1 MADASA
7 ARASARRAAAV
18 LRCARVSCAVVGL
31 LAVLWLGAGA
41 RAAHA
46 AANYLQVFIR
56 TPYLELHTGPGR
68 GYPVFNVVDRDAS
81 VDVLKR
87 STDWFKVR
95 TASGVEGWAS
105 AHDMEQT
112 VLADGTHFHYDVGDL
127 NAYTSHRFEAGAFF
141 YGDYGGA
148 SAVSLYGAVFA
159 TPNLA
164 GELSLGEFLG
174 RAADGYTLDLGLA
187 HIFYPQARL
196 APFVML
202 GTGVVRIEP
211 KATLV
216 QPDDRTEQSA
226 YVGGG
231 LRYYLT
237 RRFFLRGE
245 FKEHI
250 IFTNRNQNQQVDE
263 WKFGFAF
270 FF

>member
-1 MADASA
+1 M
-7 ARASARRAAAV
+7 AAV
-18 LRCARVSCAVVGL
+18 LRCARVFGAASGL
-31 LAVLWLGAGA
+31 LVVLWLGVGA
-41 RAAHA
+41 RPAQAAG
-46 AANYLQVFIR
+46 NYLQVFVR

-87 STDWFKVR
+87 YTDWFKVR
-95 TASGVEGWAS
+95 TTSGVEGWAS

-112 VLADGTHFHYDVGDL
+112 MLADGTHFHYDVGDL
-127 NAYTSHRFEAGAFF
+127 NAFTSHRFEAGAFF

-159 TPNLA
+159 NPNLSA
-164 GELSLGEFLG
+164 ELSVGEFLG
-174 RAADGYTLDLGLA
+174 RAADGTTVDLGLA

>member
-1 MADASA
+1 VRLACALG
-7 ARASARRAAAV
+7 AV
-18 LRCARVSCAVVGL
+18 LVLLCVTVG
-31 LAVLWLGAGA
+31 V

-46 AANYLQVFIR
+46 AGAYLQVFVR
-56 TPYLELHTGPGR
+56 APYLELHTGPGR

-87 STDWFKVR
+87 YTDWFKVR
-95 TASGVEGWAS
+95 TAGGVEGWVA
-105 AHDMEQT
+105 ARDMEQT
-112 VLADGTHFHYDVGDL
+112 VLADGSRFHYDVGDL
-127 NAYTSHRFEAGAFF
+127 NAFTAHRFEAGAFF

-148 SAVSLYGAVFA
+148 SALSAYGAVFA
-159 TPNLA
+159 NPNLA
-164 GELSLGEFLG
+164 AELSVGEFLG
-174 RAADGYTLDLGLA
+174 KASNGTTVDLGLV

-216 QPDDRTEQSA
+216 QPDDRFEQSA

-245 FKEHI
+245 YKEHI

>member
-1 MADASA
+1 MAALLIGLALTAASRPA
-7 ARASARRAAAV
+7 QA
-18 LRCARVSCAVVGL
+18 
-31 LAVLWLGAGA
+31 AGA
-41 RAAHA
+41 
-46 AANYLQVFIR
+46 YLQVFVR
-56 TPYLELHTGPGR
+56 APYLELHTGPGR
-68 GYPVFNVVDRDAS
+68 GYPVFSVAERDAS

-87 STDWFKVR
+87 YTDWFKVR
-95 TASGVEGWAS
+95 TTSGVEGWVS
-105 AHDMEQT
+105 AQDMEHT
-112 VLADGTHFHYDVGDL
+112 VLADGTAFHYDVGDL
-127 NAYTSHRFEAGAFF
+127 SAFTSHRFEAGAFL

-148 SAVSLYGAVFA
+148 SAVSVYGAVFA
-159 TPNLA
+159 TPNLSA
-164 GELSLGEFLG
+164 ELSIGEFLG
-174 RAADGYTLDLGLA
+174 TAADGTTLDLGLA
-187 HIFYPQARL
+187 HIFYPQARF

-202 GTGVVRIEP
+202 GTGVVRIQP

-216 QPDDRTEQSA
+216 APSDRTEQSA

-245 FKEHI
+245 YKEHI

>member
-1 MADASA
+1 VLLVLSVLASPA
-7 ARASARRAAAV
+7 VRAA
-18 LRCARVSCAVVGL
+18 GP
-31 LAVLWLGAGA
+31 
-41 RAAHA
+41 
-46 AANYLQVFIR
+46 YLQVFVR
-56 TPYLELHTGPGR
+56 APYLELHTGPGR

-87 STDWFKVR
+87 YTDWFKVR
-95 TASGVEGWAS
+95 SASGVEGWVS
-105 AHDMEQT
+105 ANDMEQT
-112 VLADGTHFHYDVGDL
+112 VLADGTHFHYDVGDQDGF
-127 NAYTSHRFEAGAFF
+127 TSHRFEAGAFL

-148 SAVSLYGAVFA
+148 SAISVYGAVFA
-159 TPNLA
+159 NPNLGA
-164 GELSLGEFLG
+164 ELSVEEFLG
-174 RAADGYTLDLGLA
+174 KSANGETADLGLV

-202 GTGVVRIEP
+202 GTGMVHTEP

-263 WKFGFAF
+263 WKFGIAF

>member
-1 MADASA
+1 M
-7 ARASARRAAAV
+7 RAALAV
-18 LRCARVSCAVVGL
+18 PAALGL
-31 LAVLWLGAGA
+31 LAGLLLVGGA
-41 RAAHA
+41 RPAQAAGS
-46 AANYLQVFIR
+46 YLQVFVR
-56 TPYLELHTGPGR
+56 APYLELHTGPGR
-68 GYPVFNVVDRDAS
+68 GYPVFNVVERDAS

-87 STDWFKVR
+87 YTDWFKVR
-95 TASGVEGWAS
+95 TTSGVEGWVS

-112 VLADGTHFHYDVGDL
+112 VLADATPFHYDVGDL
-127 NAYTSHRFEAGAFF
+127 NGFTAHRFEAGAFF

-148 SAVSLYGAVFA
+148 SAVSAYGAVFA
-159 TPNLA
+159 NPNLA
-164 GELSLGEFLG
+164 AEISIGEFLG
-174 RAADGYTLDLGLA
+174 KSADGTTIDLGLV

-202 GTGVVRIEP
+202 GTGMVHIEP

-245 FKEHI
+245 FKEHL

>member
-1 MADASA
+1 MLLVLNVLASP
-7 ARASARRAAAV
+7 
-18 LRCARVSCAVVGL
+18 
-31 LAVLWLGAGA
+31 
-41 RAAHA
+41 AAHA
-46 AANYLQVFIR
+46 ATQYLQVFVR
-56 TPYLELHTGPGR
+56 APYLELHTGPGR

-87 STDWFKVR
+87 YTDWFKVR
-95 TASGVEGWAS
+95 TAAGVEGWVS

-112 VLADGTHFHYDVGDL
+112 DLPDGSHFHYDVGDL
-127 NAYTSHRFEAGAFF
+127 NAFTSHRFEAGAFV

-159 TPNLA
+159 NPNLA
-164 GELSLGEFLG
+164 AEVSIGEFLG
-174 RAADGYTLDLGLA
+174 TSSNGYTADLGLV
-187 HIFYPQARL
+187 HIFYPEARL

-202 GTGVVRIEP
+202 GTGIVRIEP

>member
-1 MADASA
+1 MLLVLSVLASPA
-7 ARASARRAAAV
+7 VRAA
-18 LRCARVSCAVVGL
+18 GP
-31 LAVLWLGAGA
+31 
-41 RAAHA
+41 
-46 AANYLQVFIR
+46 YLQVFVR
-56 TPYLELHTGPGR
+56 APYLELHTGPGR

-87 STDWFKVR
+87 YTDWFKVR
-95 TASGVEGWAS
+95 SASGVEGWVS
-105 AHDMEQT
+105 EHDMEQT
-112 VLADGTHFHYDVGDL
+112 VLADGSRFHYDVGDQDGF
-127 NAYTSHRFEAGAFF
+127 TSHRFEAGAFL

-148 SAVSLYGAVFA
+148 SAISVYGAVFA
-159 TPNLA
+159 NPNLGA
-164 GELSLGEFLG
+164 ELSVEEFLG
-174 RAADGYTLDLGLA
+174 KSANGTTADLGLV

-202 GTGVVRIEP
+202 GTGIVHTEP

>member
-1 MADASA
+1 MRLCALA
-7 ARASARRAAAV
+7 ALLICVA
-18 LRCARVSCAVVGL
+18 
-31 LAVLWLGAGA
+31 LAVAPRQVWAAGA
-41 RAAHA
+41 
-46 AANYLQVFIR
+46 YLQVFVR
-56 TPYLELHTGPGR
+56 APYLELHTGAGR

-87 STDWFKVR
+87 YTDWFKVR
-95 TASGVEGWAS
+95 TASGVEGWVS

-112 VLADGTHFHYDVGDL
+112 VLADGTAFHYDVGDL
-127 NAYTSHRFEAGAFF
+127 SAYTSHRFEAGAFF

-148 SAVSLYGAVFA
+148 SAVSVYGAVFA
-159 TPNLA
+159 NPNLSA
-164 GELSLGEFLG
+164 ELSVGEFLG
-174 RAADGYTLDLGLA
+174 TAADGTTLDLGLA

-263 WKFGFAF
+263 WKLGFAF

>member
-1 MADASA
+1 VL
-7 ARASARRAAAV
+7 RSARLVCALGAV
-18 LRCARVSCAVVGL
+18 LVLLCLTAGL
-31 LAVLWLGAGA
+31 RSAQAAGA
-41 RAAHA
+41 
-46 AANYLQVFIR
+46 YVQVFVR
-56 TPYLELHTGPGR
+56 APYLELHTGPGR

-87 STDWFKVR
+87 YTDWFKVR
-95 TASGVEGWAS
+95 TASGVEGWVAAS
-105 AHDMEQT
+105 DMERT
-112 VLADGTHFHYDVGDL
+112 VLPDGTPFHYDVGDL
-127 NAYTSHRFEAGAFF
+127 NAFTSHRFEAGFF
-141 YGDYGGA
+141 AYGDYGGA
-148 SAVSLYGAVFA
+148 SAVSAYGAVFA
-159 TPNLA
+159 NPNLA
-164 GELSLGEFLG
+164 AELSVGEFLG
-174 RAADGYTLDLGLA
+174 KASNGTTVDLGLV

-216 QPDDRTEQSA
+216 QPDDRFEQSA

-245 FKEHI
+245 YKEHI

>member
-1 MADASA
+1 MLLVLSVLAGPA
-7 ARASARRAAAV
+7 ARAADP
-18 LRCARVSCAVVGL
+18 
-31 LAVLWLGAGA
+31 
-41 RAAHA
+41 
-46 AANYLQVFIR
+46 YLQVFVAA
-56 TPYLELHTGPGR
+56 PYLEMHTGPGR

-87 STDWFKVR
+87 FTDWFKVR
-95 TASGVEGWAS
+95 TTGGVEGWVS
-105 AHDMEQT
+105 AHDMENT
-112 VLADGTHFHYDVGDL
+112 VLADGTRFHYDSGDR
-127 NAYTSHRFEAGAFF
+127 NGYTSHRFEAGAFF

-148 SAVSLYGAVFA
+148 SAVSAYGAVFIN
-159 TPNLA
+159 PNLSA
-164 GELSLGEFLG
+164 ELSIGEFLG
-174 RAADGYTLDLGLA
+174 SASNGTTFDLGLA

-202 GTGVVRIEP
+202 GTGIVHTEP

-216 QPDDRTEQSA
+216 QSNGRTEQSA

-250 IFTNRNQNQQVDE
+250 IFTNRNQNEQVDE

>member
-1 MADASA
+1 V
-7 ARASARRAAAV
+7 AAV
-18 LRCARVSCAVVGL
+18 PRCARFSWALAGL
-31 LAVLWLGAGA
+31 LVVMGLGAGA
-41 RAAHA
+41 RPAQA

-87 STDWFKVR
+87 YTDWFKVR
-95 TASGVEGWAS
+95 TTSGLEGWAS

-127 NAYTSHRFEAGAFF
+127 NAYTSHRFEAGVFA

-159 TPNLA
+159 NPNLA
-164 GELSLGEFLG
+164 AELSIGEFLG
-174 RAADGYTLDLGLA
+174 KAADGYTLDLGLA

-250 IFTNRNQNQQVDE
+250 IFTNRNENQQVDE

>member
-1 MADASA
+1 
-7 ARASARRAAAV
+7 V
-18 LRCARVSCAVVGL
+18 LRCARLVRAGGARLGL
-31 LAVLWLGAGA
+31 LCLTVGVRPAQAAGA
-41 RAAHA
+41 
-46 AANYLQVFIR
+46 YLQVFVR
-56 TPYLELHTGPGR
+56 APYLELHTGPGR

-87 STDWFKVR
+87 YTDWFKVR
-95 TASGVEGWAS
+95 TTSGIEGWAS

-112 VLADGTHFHYDVGDL
+112 LLADGTHFHYDVGDL
-127 NAYTSHRFEAGAFF
+127 NAFTAHRFEAGAFF

-148 SAVSLYGAVFA
+148 SAVSVYGAVFA
-159 TPNLA
+159 NPNLA
-164 GELSLGEFLG
+164 AEVSIGEFLG
-174 RAADGYTLDLGLA
+174 KASDGTTADLGLV

-226 YVGGG
+226 YVGAG

-250 IFTNRNQNQQVDE
+250 IFTNRNENQQVDE

>member
-1 MADASA
+1 MAA
-7 ARASARRAAAV
+7 
-18 LRCARVSCAVVGL
+18 L
-31 LAVLWLGAGA
+31 LICLALTLAPPVA
-41 RAAHA
+41 RAAGA
-46 AANYLQVFIR
+46 YLQVFVR
-56 TPYLELHTGPGR
+56 APYLELHTGAGR
-68 GYPVFNVVDRDAS
+68 GYPVFNVVERDES

-87 STDWFKVR
+87 YTDWFKVR

-105 AHDMEQT
+105 AHDMELT

-148 SAVSLYGAVFA
+148 SAVSAYAAVFA
-159 TPNLA
+159 NPNLSA
-164 GELSLGEFLG
+164 ELSIGEFLG
-174 RAADGYTLDLGLA
+174 RASDGTTLDLGLA

-202 GTGVVRIEP
+202 GTGAVRIEP

-250 IFTNRNQNQQVDE
+250 IFTNRNQNEQVDE

>member
-1 MADASA
+1 
-7 ARASARRAAAV
+7 
-18 LRCARVSCAVVGL
+18 
-31 LAVLWLGAGA
+31 
-41 RAAHA
+41 
-46 AANYLQVFIR
+46 
-56 TPYLELHTGPGR
+56 
-68 GYPVFNVVDRDAS
+68 
-81 VDVLKR
+81 
-87 STDWFKVR
+87 
-95 TASGVEGWAS
+95 
-105 AHDMEQT
+105 MEQT
-112 VLADGTHFHYDVGDL
+112 VLADGTPFHYDVGDQ
-127 NAYTSHRFEAGAFF
+127 NAFTSHRFEAGFF
-141 YGDYGGA
+141 PYGDYGGA
-148 SAVSLYGAVFA
+148 SALSAYGAVFA

-164 GELSLGEFLG
+164 AELSVGEFLG
-174 RAADGYTLDLGLA
+174 KSSNGTTVDLGLV

-216 QPDDRTEQSA
+216 QPEDRFEQSA

-245 FKEHI
+245 YKEHI
-250 IFTNRNQNQQVDE
+250 IFTNRNQNEQVDE

>member
-1 MADASA
+1 LIRPRPSIDG
-7 ARASARRAAAV
+7 RQTAV
-18 LRCARVSCAVVGL
+18 LRCARLVRA
-31 LAVLWLGAGA
+31 LGALLVLLCLTVGVRPAQAAGA
-41 RAAHA
+41 
-46 AANYLQVFIR
+46 YLQVFVR
-56 TPYLELHTGPGR
+56 APYLELHTGPGR

-87 STDWFKVR
+87 DTDWFKVR
-95 TASGVEGWAS
+95 TTSGVEGWVA

-112 VLADGTHFHYDVGDL
+112 TLADGTAFHYDVGDL
-127 NAYTSHRFEAGAFF
+127 NAFTSHRFEAGFFF

-148 SAVSLYGAVFA
+148 SAVSAYGAVFA
-159 TPNLA
+159 NPNLA
-164 GELSLGEFLG
+164 AELSVGEFLG
-174 RAADGYTLDLGLA
+174 SASNGTTVDLGLV

-202 GTGVVRIEP
+202 GTGLVRIEP

-216 QPDDRTEQSA
+216 QPDDRLEQSA

-245 FKEHI
+245 YKEHI

>member
-1 MADASA
+1 VRLCALAALLICMALTVAPRPVQA
-7 ARASARRAAAV
+7 
-18 LRCARVSCAVVGL
+18 
-31 LAVLWLGAGA
+31 AGA
-41 RAAHA
+41 
-46 AANYLQVFIR
+46 YLQVFVR
-56 TPYLELHTGPGR
+56 APYLELHTGPGR
-68 GYPVFNVVDRDAS
+68 GYPVFNVVERDAS

-87 STDWFKVR
+87 YTDWFKVR
-95 TASGVEGWAS
+95 TPSGVEGWVS

-112 VLADGTHFHYDVGDL
+112 ALADGTAFHYDVGDMS
-127 NAYTSHRFEAGAFF
+127 AYTSHRFEAGAFF

-148 SAVSLYGAVFA
+148 SAVSVYGAVFA
-159 TPNLA
+159 NPNLA
-164 GELSLGEFLG
+164 AELSIGEFLG
-174 RAADGYTLDLGLA
+174 PASDGTTLDLGLA

>member
-1 MADASA
+1 LTRQWQRSTSASWATSFLVLLVLSALAGPA
-7 ARASARRAAAV
+7 ARAAQ
-18 LRCARVSCAVVGL
+18 
-31 LAVLWLGAGA
+31 
-41 RAAHA
+41 
-46 AANYLQVFIR
+46 YLQVFV
-56 TPYLELHTGPGR
+56 TAPYLEMHTGPGR

-87 STDWFKVR
+87 YTDWFKVR
-95 TASGVEGWAS
+95 TARGVEGWVS

-112 VLADGTHFHYDVGDL
+112 VLADGTHFHYDTGDL
-127 NAYTSHRFEAGAFF
+127 AAYTSHRFEAGAFF

-148 SAVSLYGAVFA
+148 SAVSVYGAVFA
-159 TPNLA
+159 NPNLSA
-164 GELSLGEFLG
+164 ELSVGEFLG
-174 RAADGYTLDLGLA
+174 SASNGTTFDLGLA

-196 APFVML
+196 APFVMI
-202 GTGVVRIEP
+202 GTGVVHTEP

-250 IFTNRNQNQQVDE
+250 IFTNRNQNEQVDE

>member
-1 MADASA
+1 LCALAALLICMALTLVPRQAWA
-7 ARASARRAAAV
+7 A
-18 LRCARVSCAVVGL
+18 GL
-31 LAVLWLGAGA
+31 
-41 RAAHA
+41 
-46 AANYLQVFIR
+46 YLQVFVR
-56 TPYLELHTGPGR
+56 APYLELHTGAGR
-68 GYPVFNVVDRDAS
+68 GYPVFNVVERDAS

-87 STDWFKVR
+87 YTDWFKVR
-95 TASGVEGWAS
+95 TASGVEGWVS
-105 AHDMEQT
+105 AHDMERT
-112 VLADGTHFHYDVGDL
+112 VLADGTAFHYDVGDL
-127 NAYTSHRFEAGAFF
+127 SAFTSHRFEGGAFF

-148 SAVSLYGAVFA
+148 SAVSVYGAVFA
-159 TPNLA
+159 NPNLA
-164 GELSLGEFLG
+164 AELSIGEFLG
-174 RAADGYTLDLGLA
+174 SASDGTTLDLGLA
-187 HIFYPQARL
+187 HIFYPQARV
-196 APFVML
+196 APFVMI

-231 LRYYLT
+231 VRYYLT

-263 WKFGFAF
+263 WKIGFAF

>member
-1 MADASA
+1 VLLVLSVLAGPA
-7 ARASARRAAAV
+7 ARAAQ
-18 LRCARVSCAVVGL
+18 
-31 LAVLWLGAGA
+31 
-41 RAAHA
+41 
-46 AANYLQVFIR
+46 YLQVFV
-56 TPYLELHTGPGR
+56 TAPYLELHTGPGR

-87 STDWFKVR
+87 YTDWFKVR
-95 TASGVEGWAS
+95 TASGVEGWVS
-105 AHDMEQT
+105 AQDMEQT
-112 VLADGTHFHYDVGDL
+112 VLADGTHFHYDTGDL
-127 NAYTSHRFEAGAFF
+127 SGYTSHRFEAGAFF
-141 YGDYGGA
+141 YGDFGGA
-148 SAVSLYGAVFA
+148 SEISVYGAVFA
-159 TPNLA
+159 NPNLSA
-164 GELSLGEFLG
+164 ELSIGQFLG
-174 RAADGYTLDLGLA
+174 SASNGTTFDLGLA

-196 APFVML
+196 APFVMI
-202 GTGVVRIEP
+202 GTGIVHTEP

-250 IFTNRNQNQQVDE
+250 IFTNRNQNEQVDE

>member
-1 MADASA
+1 MIDFGAARVLAVLMLALVLGLGAQA
-7 ARASARRAAAV
+7 ARAETA
-18 LRCARVSCAVVGL
+18 
-31 LAVLWLGAGA
+31 
-41 RAAHA
+41 
-46 AANYLQVFIR
+46 YLQVFVR
-56 TPYLELHTGPGR
+56 APYLELHTGPGR
-68 GYPVFNVVDRDAS
+68 GYPVFDVVDRDAS

-87 STDWFKVR
+87 YTDWFKVR
-95 TASGVEGWAS
+95 TARGVEGWVA
-105 AHDMEQT
+105 AHDLERT
-112 VLADGTHFHYDVGDL
+112 VLADGTRFHYDVGDL
-127 NAYTSHRFEAGAFF
+127 NAFTSHRFEAGAFF

-148 SAVSLYGAVFA
+148 SAVSAYGAVFA
-159 TPNLA
+159 NPNLA
-164 GELSLGEFLG
+164 AELSIGEFLG
-174 RAADGYTLDLGLA
+174 RSADGTTADLGLV

-196 APFVML
+196 APFVAL
-202 GTGVVRIEP
+202 GTGVVHIDP

-216 QPDDRTEQSA
+216 QPDKRTEQSA

-245 FKEHI
+245 YKEHI

>member
-1 MADASA
+1 MRSCALA
-7 ARASARRAAAV
+7 ALLICLALTVAPRQVWAAAT
-18 LRCARVSCAVVGL
+18 
-31 LAVLWLGAGA
+31 
-41 RAAHA
+41 
-46 AANYLQVFIR
+46 YLQVFVR
-56 TPYLELHTGPGR
+56 APYLELHTGAGR
-68 GYPVFNVVDRDAS
+68 GYPVFNVVERDAS

-87 STDWFKVR
+87 YTDWFKVR
-95 TASGVEGWAS
+95 TASGVEGWVS

-112 VLADGTHFHYDVGDL
+112 VLADGTAFHYDVGDMS
-127 NAYTSHRFEAGAFF
+127 AYTSHRFEAGAFF

-148 SAVSLYGAVFA
+148 SAVSVYGAVFA
-159 TPNLA
+159 NPNLSA
-164 GELSLGEFLG
+164 ELSVGEFLG
-174 RAADGYTLDLGLA
+174 TAADGTTLDLGRA

-202 GTGVVRIEP
+202 GTGVVRIDP

-216 QPDDRTEQSA
+216 QPSDRTEQSA

-250 IFTNRNQNQQVDE
+250 IFTNRNENQQVDE

>member
-1 MADASA
+1 MHS
-7 ARASARRAAAV
+7 
-18 LRCARVSCAVVGL
+18 
-31 LAVLWLGAGA
+31 
-41 RAAHA
+41 
-46 AANYLQVFIR
+46 
-56 TPYLELHTGPGR
+56 GPGR
-68 GYPVFNVVDRDAS
+68 GYPVFNVVDRDDS

-87 STDWFKVR
+87 FTDWFKVR
-95 TASGVEGWAS
+95 TRRGVEGWVS
-105 AHDMEQT
+105 AHDMETT
-112 VLADGTHFHYDVGDL
+112 VLADGSHFHYEVGDL

-148 SAVSLYGAVFA
+148 SAVSVYGAVFA
-159 TPNLA
+159 NPNLGA
-164 GELSLGEFLG
+164 EVSIGEFLG
-174 RAADGYTLDLGLA
+174 TASNGTTADLGLV

-216 QPDDRTEQSA
+216 QPEDRTEQSA

>member
-1 MADASA
+1 MLGGVRLACALG
-7 ARASARRAAAV
+7 AV
-18 LRCARVSCAVVGL
+18 LVL
-31 LAVLWLGAGA
+31 LCLMTGV

-46 AANYLQVFIR
+46 AGAYLQVFVR
-56 TPYLELHTGPGR
+56 APYLELHTGPGR

-87 STDWFKVR
+87 YTDWFKVR
-95 TASGVEGWAS
+95 TTSGVEGWVA

-112 VLADGTHFHYDVGDL
+112 VLADGSAFHYDVGDL
-127 NAYTSHRFEAGAFF
+127 NAFTSHRFEAGFFF

-148 SAVSLYGAVFA
+148 SALSAYGAVFA
-159 TPNLA
+159 NPNLA
-164 GELSLGEFLG
+164 AELSVGEFLG
-174 RAADGYTLDLGLA
+174 KASNGTTVDLGLA

-216 QPDDRTEQSA
+216 QADNRTQQSA

-250 IFTNRNQNQQVDE
+250 IFTNRNENQQVDE

>member
-1 MADASA
+1 MLLVLSVLAGSA
-7 ARASARRAAAV
+7 ARAAQ
-18 LRCARVSCAVVGL
+18 
-31 LAVLWLGAGA
+31 
-41 RAAHA
+41 
-46 AANYLQVFIR
+46 YLQVFV
-56 TPYLELHTGPGR
+56 TAPYLEMHTGPGR

-81 VDVLKR
+81 IDVLKR
-87 STDWFKVR
+87 FTDWFKVR
-95 TASGVEGWAS
+95 TASGVEGCVS
-105 AHDMEQT
+105 AQDMEQT

-127 NAYTSHRFEAGAFF
+127 SAYTSHRFEAGAFF

-148 SAVSLYGAVFA
+148 SEISVYGAVFA
-159 TPNLA
+159 NPNLSA
-164 GELSLGEFLG
+164 ELSIGQFLG
-174 RAADGYTLDLGLA
+174 SASNGTTFDLGLA

-196 APFVML
+196 APFVMI
-202 GTGVVRIEP
+202 GTGMVHTEP

-216 QPDDRTEQSA
+216 QPEDRTEQSA

-250 IFTNRNQNQQVDE
+250 IFTNRNQNEQVDE

>member
-1 MADASA
+1 MIEGPA
-7 ARASARRAAAV
+7 APASARGAGAAR
-18 LRCARVSCAVVGL
+18 RCARLTCAVVGL
-31 LAVLWLGAGA
+31 LSWVGLALGP
-41 RAAHA
+41 RPVEAASA
-46 AANYLQVFIR
+46 YLQVFVS

-87 STDWFKVR
+87 YTDWFKVR
-95 TASGVEGWAS
+95 TVSGVEGWAS

-112 VLADGTHFHYDVGDL
+112 LLADGTHFRYDVGDL
-127 NAYTSHRFEAGAFF
+127 NAFTSHRFEAGAFF

-148 SAVSLYGAVFA
+148 SAVSLYGAVFVN
-159 TPNLA
+159 PNLA
-164 GELSLGEFLG
+164 AELSIGEFLG
-174 RAADGYTLDLGLA
+174 KSADGTTADLGLV

-211 KATLV
+211 KATLAE
-216 QPDDRTEQSA
+216 PNDRTEQSA